1 VYELCAEGALDQ
13 ALIDDAQASKLTW
26 KIRVRVALGIC
37 AALHY
42 LHKGGG
48 GGGGKGGKGGGGCY
62 HRDVKAANICLTQAL
77 QPKLIDCGLAKFILD
92 DNQAAQATA
101 TEGRPGTS
109 GYKCSR
115 YESSGVFEEKSEVF
129 SFGIVLLELITGNVQ
144 V

>member
-13 ALIDDAQASKLTW
+13 ALKDKAQASKLTW
-26 KIRVRVALGIC
+26 KIRVCVALGIC

-48 GGGGKGGKGGGGCY
+48 GGKGGGGCY

-77 QPKLIDCGLAKFILD
+77 QPKLIDCGLAKFIPD

-109 GYKCSR
+109 GYMCPR
-115 YESSGVFEEKSEVF
+115 YTSGGVFEEKSEVF